1 MVPMS
6 RLSLKQKPIRLLI
19 IVFLTLI
26 ISAPIV
32 LSHTVAAQ
40 TDGYYDRSFSWDY
53 NGKHWDWNLSIP
65 QDLYNAYKSVPDS
78 TRTHDGPAGY
88 DMMTTTKDTYIQN
101 LAERLNETTTQL
113 GYNSYGQ
120 ANFVLAF
127 VQSIPYNSDLNT
139 TGFEEYPRFPI
150 ETLVDQTGDCDC
162 KAILYATLILSLGD
176 GAVFIN
182 PTDHLA
188 VGVLG
193 DGLHGT
199 YWPYN
204 NQTYYYA
211 ETTGVGFTIG
221 QLPDEFQGKT
231 AYVYGIDPS
240 KQYIPNIEVT
250 PTTEPSLT
258 NPQSITT
265 LQPTP
270 TSAPLDPNPTTS
282 ASPAVSGPSVQPVL
296 PLSFNLIQE
305 NPAFFVIVMF
315 AIIASVLLAVW
326 SVRKQKLSQNN
337 EPAPPPPPPETIAP
351 QNDVAP
357 SEDTKFCIFCGSNNK
372 MYAAYCEKCGKQ
384 IG

>member
-1 MVPMS
+1 MVKMS

-19 IVFLTLI
+19 IVFLAFI

-32 LSHTVAAQ
+32 LSHTVAEQ
-40 TDGYYDRSFSWDY
+40 TDGTYDRSFSWDY

-78 TRTHDGPAGY
+78 TRTRDGPAGY
-88 DMMTTTKDTYIQN
+88 DMMVTTRDTYIQN
-101 LAERLNETTTQL
+101 LAERINETTTQL
-113 GYNSYGQ
+113 GYNSYEQ

-127 VQSIPYNSDLNT
+127 VQSITYNSDLNT

-162 KAILYATLILSLGD
+162 KAILYATLILSLDD

-231 AYVYGIDPS
+231 AYIYGIDLS
-240 KQYIPNIEVT
+240 KQYIPDIEVT

-265 LQPTP
+265 LRPTP

-296 PLSFNLIQE
+296 PLSFNLIAE
-305 NPAFFVIVMF
+305 NPGFFVIVLF
-315 AIIASVLLAVW
+315 AIVASVILAVW
-326 SVRKQKLSQNN
+326 SVRKTKLSQNN
-337 EPAPPPPPPETIAP
+337 EPSPPLETIAP

-372 MYAAYCEKCGKQ
+372 MYAVYCEKCGKQ
-384 IG
+384 IGQ

>member
-1 MVPMS
+1 MVTMS
-6 RLSLKQKPIRLLI
+6 RLSLKQKPSRLLI

-26 ISAPIV
+26 ISAPIL

-40 TDGYYDRSFSWDY
+40 ADTYYDRSFSWDY

-65 QDLYNAYKSVPDS
+65 QDLYNVYKSVPDS
-78 TRTHDGPAGY
+78 TRTRDGPAGY
-88 DMMTTTKDTYIQN
+88 DMMITTRDTYIQN

-113 GYNSYGQ
+113 GYNSYEQ

-127 VQSIPYNSDLNT
+127 VQSINYNSDLNT
-139 TGFEEYPRFPI
+139 TGHEEYPRFPI

-231 AYVYGIDPS
+231 AYVYSIDLS
-240 KQYIPNIEVT
+240 KQYIPDIEVT
-250 PTTEPSLT
+250 PTTEPSLP

-265 LQPTP
+265 SRPTP
-270 TSAPLDPNPTTS
+270 TSAPLDPNPTIS
-282 ASPAVSGPSVQPVL
+282 GSPDVSGPSVQPVL
-296 PLSFNLIQE
+296 PLSFNLIAE
-305 NPAFFVIVMF
+305 NPVFFVIVLF
-315 AIIASVLLAVW
+315 AIVASVILAVW

-337 EPAPPPPPPETIAP
+337 EPSPSPETVAL
-351 QNDVAP
+351 QNDGAP
-357 SEDTKFCIFCGSNNK
+357 SEEFKFCIFCGSNNK
-372 MYAAYCEKCGKQ
+372 MYAVYCEKCGKQ

>member
-1 MVPMS
+1 MVTMS
-6 RLSLKQKPIRLLI
+6 RLSPKQKPINLLI
-19 IVFLTLI
+19 IIFLTLI
-26 ISAPIV
+26 ISAPIL

-40 TDGYYDRSFSWDY
+40 ANTNYYRSFSWDY
-53 NGKHWDWNLSIP
+53 KGQHWDWNLSIP
-65 QDLYNAYKSVPDS
+65 QDIYNAYKSVPDS
-78 TRTHDGPAGY
+78 TRTRDGPAGY
-88 DMMTTTKDTYIQN
+88 DMMITTRDTFIQN
-101 LAERLNETTTQL
+101 LAERINETTTQL
-113 GYNSYGQ
+113 GYNSYEQ
-120 ANFVLAF
+120 ANFVLSF
-127 VQSIPYNSDLNT
+127 VQSITYNSDLNT

-162 KAILYATLILSLGD
+162 KAILYVTLILTLND

-199 YWPYN
+199 YWSYN

-231 AYVYGIDPS
+231 AYVYGIDLS
-240 KQYIPNIEVT
+240 KQYIPDIEVT

-265 LQPTP
+265 LRPTQ

-296 PLSFNLIQE
+296 PLSFNLIAE
-305 NPAFFVIVMF
+305 NPGFFVIVLF
-315 AIIASVLLAVW
+315 AIVASVILAIW
-326 SVRKQKLSQNN
+326 SVRKQMLSQNN
-337 EPAPPPPPPETIAP
+337 EPAPETIAP

-357 SEDTKFCIFCGSNNK
+357 SEDAKFCIFCGSNNK

>member
-1 MVPMS
+1 MS
-6 RLSLKQKPIRLLI
+6 RLSLKQKPTRLSI

-32 LSHTVAAQ
+32 LSHTATAQ
-40 TDGYYDRSFSWDY
+40 TSGTYERSFSWDY

-65 QDLYNAYKSVPDS
+65 QDLYNVYKSVPDS
-78 TRTHDGPAGY
+78 TRTRDGPAGY
-88 DMMTTTKDTYIQN
+88 DMMITTQDAYIQN
-101 LAERLNETTTQL
+101 LAERLNETTAQL
-113 GYNSYGQ
+113 GYNSFEQ

-127 VQSIPYNSDLNT
+127 VQSINYNSDLNT

-199 YWPYN
+199 YWSYN

-231 AYVYGIDPS
+231 AYIYGIDLS
-240 KQYIPNIEVT
+240 KQYVANLEGT
-250 PTTEPSLT
+250 PTEPSLT

-265 LQPTP
+265 SRPTP
-270 TSAPLDPNPTTS
+270 TSVPSNPNPTTS
-282 ASPAVSGPSVQPVL
+282 TSPAVSGPSVQPVL
-296 PLSFNLIQE
+296 PLSFNLIAE
-305 NPAFFVIVMF
+305 NPVFFVLVLF
-315 AIIASVLLAVW
+315 AIVASVILTVW
-326 SVRKQKLSQNN
+326 SVRKTKVIPSD
-337 EPAPPPPPPETIAP
+337 EPSPSPETIAP

-357 SEDTKFCIFCGSNNK
+357 SEESKFCIFCGSNNK
-372 MYAAYCEKCGKQ
+372 MYASYCEKCGKQ